1 MVEIMSHLQ
10 EYVPTTTNEDEC
22 FDPDANESVRLFEDK
37 FHYILFGGDQLTAER
52 ATGARNE
59 RNNEDRGINRL
70 EGLVPVVEDWHAKW
84 ALLKV
89 YLNV

>member
-1 MVEIMSHLQ
+1 MKGIMK
-10 EYVPTTTNEDEC
+10 TD
-22 FDPDANESVRLFEDK
+22 
-37 FHYILFGGDQLTAER
+37 
-52 ATGARNE
+52 
-59 RNNEDRGINRL
+59 RL